1 MANGKPTLRRTATP
15 FELVRAAIGDR
26 RAVVGKLARL
36 GRTVR
41 LYVDFEEIERRMHEL
56 QARGFVRAR
65 PTRLQ
70 IAFGA
75 MDMFRWVIVPAA
87 RDYYRQQGINFEL
100 HQLLRFLD
108 DPVSIIDPTGLL
120 SDRDTIIGH
129 LMQVVHLNPI
139 YDLQLLQMFPDGL
152 DELERQVESMISRE
166 HPRAGTIGAIVEDA
180 DYHRRL
186 LGYVRSYRADPS
198 SPEIVRGSTLR
209 GDPHYAA
216 AECTFASLPGFV
228 EYCAGLP
235 SELPALVARRI
246 LVRRFPLGPS

>member
-1 MANGKPTLRRTATP
+1 MRQL
-15 FELVRAAIGDR
+15 E
-26 RAVVGKLARL
+26 
-36 GRTVR
+36 
-41 LYVDFEEIERRMHEL
+41 
-56 QARGFVRAR
+56 ARGFVQAR

-100 HQLLRFLD
+100 HQFLRFLD

-120 SDRDTIIGH
+120 SDQDTIIGH

-139 YDLQLLQMFPDGL
+139 YDLQLLDMFPEGL
-152 DELERQVESMISRE
+152 DELERQVTSMISGE

-186 LGYVRSYRADPS
+186 LEYVRNYRVDPS
-198 SPEIVRGSTLR
+198 SPELVRDSTLR
-209 GDPHYAA
+209 GDPRYTV
-216 AECTFASLPGFV
+216 AERTFASLPGFM
-228 EYCAGLP
+228 EYCASLP
-235 SELPALVARRI
+235 ADLPALV
-246 LVRRFPLGPS
+246 VRRFRLKRFPVGGFT